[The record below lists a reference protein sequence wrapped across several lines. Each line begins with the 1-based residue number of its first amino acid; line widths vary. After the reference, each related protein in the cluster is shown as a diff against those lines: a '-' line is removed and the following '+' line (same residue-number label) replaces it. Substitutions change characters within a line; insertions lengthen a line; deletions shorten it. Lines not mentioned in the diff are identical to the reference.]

1 MGRIVKDYLLRDVW
15 FYFLSGF
22 AVAFLIAGFVV
33 PPLGTISPSVLTA
46 VGEIFAFGV
55 LGTVIKAIN
64 MGVSA
69 KLKHNNTSLTVGDN
83 DSDDNNDTTS

>member
-1 MGRIVKDYLLRDVW
+1 MGQIVKDYLLKDVW
-15 FYFLSGF
+15 FYVLSGF

-33 PPLGTISPSVLTA
+33 PPLGAISPSLLTG
-46 VGEIFAFGV
+46 VGEIFAFAV

-69 KLKHNNTSLTVGDN
+69 KLKHNNTSLIVGDE
-83 DSDDNNDTTS
+83 DKEEE

>member
-1 MGRIVKDYLLRDVW
+1 MGATIVKDYLLKDVW
-15 FYFLSGF
+15 FYILSGF
-22 AVAFLIAGFVV
+22 AVAFLIAGFIV
-33 PPLGTISPSVLTA
+33 PPLGAINPTVLTA

-69 KLKHNNTSLTVGDN
+69 KLKHNNTSLTVGD
-83 DSDDNNDTTS
+83 DDDKEQE

>member
-1 MGRIVKDYLLRDVW
+1 MGQIVRDYLLKDVW
-15 FYFLSGF
+15 FYVLSGF
-22 AVAFLIAGFVV
+22 AVAFLIAGFIV
-33 PPLGTISPSVLTA
+33 PPLGAISPSLLTG
-46 VGEIFAFGV
+46 VGEIFAFAV

-83 DSDDNNDTTS
+83 DSDANNDD

>member
-1 MGRIVKDYLLRDVW
+1 MGQIVKDYLLKDVW
-15 FYFLSGF
+15 FYVLSGF
-22 AVAFLIAGFVV
+22 AVAFLIAGFIV
-33 PPLGTISPSVLTA
+33 PPLGAISPSLLTG
-46 VGEIFAFGV
+46 VGEIFAFAV

-83 DSDDNNDTTS
+83 DSDADNGD

>member
-1 MGRIVKDYLLRDVW
+1 MGQIVKDYLLKDVW
-15 FYFLSGF
+15 FYVLSAF

-69 KLKHNNTSLTVGDN
+69 KLQHNNTSLTVGD
-83 DSDDNNDTTS
+83 DDKEE